1 MKLTAKRFNIR
12 KQDRQPPE
20 APESLF
26 DAPEDGLDFAA
37 TKPAGGVTPEELA
50 AVTAEGL
57 TDRQLRMARR
67 MAAKQGI
74 EASSDLEAVI
84 LLRRTGTDPFQRN
97 SVVGLVPKPEAPTP
111 AEGEK
116 KAQLPQTIKP
126 LRVPSTQV
134 RAETSHLTDLIRIQ
148 RDIARRRR
156 RALLMLAARL
166 AFFVLLPTLVAGWY
180 FYRVATPLYSSKSEF
195 VIQQAENPVVGG
207 LGGMLR
213 GTAMATSQDSMSVQG
228 YLQSRDAMERLDH
241 DLGFRAHF
249 SDAHIDDLQ
258 RLAPNATFET
268 AYKTYKRN
276 VNISYDPTEG
286 IVKMEVKATDP
297 AAAVAFSEAL
307 ISYAEE
313 QVDELTQ
320 RMREDQMAGAQ
331 EGYNLAE
338 QKMIEA
344 QERVVHLQE
353 QYRVLSSEVEVTL
366 ITTQIGTLET
376 ELLQDRL
383 SLQQMEANPTPNIAR
398 MEPLKARIA
407 RLNDE
412 IASLRAR
419 LTQSTEDNMSLAQ
432 VQSRLLM
439 AQGDVE
445 TRQMMLAES
454 LQSMETARMEVS
466 RQTRYLSLSVRPLAA
481 DEPAYP
487 RAFENTLVAMLIF
500 AGIYLMISMTVAI
513 LREQVSS

>member
-1 MKLTAKRFNIR
+1 MTMKLTAKRFNIR

-20 APESLF
+20 GPESLF
-26 DAPEDGLDFAA
+26 DTPEDGLDFAA
-37 TKPAGGVTPEELA
+37 TKPTGGVTPEELA

-67 MAAKQGI
+67 MASKQGI
-74 EASSDLEAVI
+74 QASSDLEAVI
-84 LLRRTGTDPFQRN
+84 LLRRTGIDPFQRN
-97 SVVGLVPKPEAPTP
+97 SVVGLVQKPEEP
-111 AEGEK
+111 EK

-166 AFFVLLPTLVAGWY
+166 AFFVLLPTIVAGWY

-228 YLQSRDAMERLDH
+228 YLQSRDAMERLDR

-258 RLAPNATFET
+258 RLAPDATFET

-297 AAAVAFSEAL
+297 TTAVAFSDSL

-338 QKMIEA
+338 QKMLEA
-344 QERVVHLQE
+344 QERVVQLQE

-366 ITTQIGTLET
+366 ITTQISTLET

-398 MEPLKARIA
+398 MEPLKARIS
-407 RLNDE
+407 RLNEE